1 MKNTGLVNYD
11 SMVESLAKRE
21 EKSEVRIIVGG
32 NYLHRVTVVT
42 TNEDGSKNIETV
54 PLNKI
59 ATKAKE

>member
-1 MKNTGLVNYD
+1 MLNTGLVSYD
-11 SMVESLAKRE
+11 GMVKSLAKRKG
-21 EKSEVRIIVGG
+21 KSEVRIIVGD

-54 PLNKI
+54 PLNKV